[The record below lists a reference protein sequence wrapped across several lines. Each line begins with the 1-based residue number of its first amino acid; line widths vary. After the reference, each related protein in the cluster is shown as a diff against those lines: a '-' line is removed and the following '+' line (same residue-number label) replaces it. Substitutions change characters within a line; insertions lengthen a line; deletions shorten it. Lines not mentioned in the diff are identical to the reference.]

1 MSSFSAADE
10 FQRSETEFRDEIR
23 DAPDADF
30 PPAAD
35 RYHLYISRACPWAH
49 GTVLVRALL
58 GLDDVISMD
67 IVDPYRDEEGWQFT
81 PEKAGCT
88 PDTVNGAD
96 YLSEVYRAADPDFSG
111 RVTVPV
117 LWDKQR
123 ETIVNNESV
132 EIMRMLADAFGD
144 YRTHAV
150 DLYPE
155 THREDIDRII
165 EEIYDPIN
173 NGVYK
178 AGFAGSQSAYD
189 EAVDALFDALDH
201 WEGVL
206 EDQRYPVGDRLTLAD
221 LRLFA
226 TLVRFDTVYYTHFK
240 CNVKRVV
247 DYPNL
252 WGHTKEVYQL
262 PGVADTVNMDHIAEH
277 YYATHT
283 DINPKQIVARGP
295 DLDFDAPHGREGLP
309 GSPPAALR

>member
-1 MSSFSAADE
+1 MSSFSAEDE
-10 FQRSETEFRDEIR
+10 FQRSETQFRERIHTG
-23 DAPDADF
+23 PDADF
-30 PPAAD
+30 QPEAD

-49 GTVLVRALL
+49 GTTLVRRLL
-58 GLDDVISMD
+58 GLEDAISMD
-67 IVDPYRDEEGWQFT
+67 VVDPYRDEKGWQFT

-111 RVTVPV
+111 RITVPV
-117 LWDKQR
+117 LWDKTR
-123 ETIVNNESV
+123 ETIVNNESA
-132 EIMRMLADAFGD
+132 EIMKMLADAFGD
-144 YRTHAV
+144 HQTHAV

-155 THREDIDRII
+155 PLRDDIDRVI
-165 EEIYDPIN
+165 EDIYDPIN

-189 EAVDALFDALDH
+189 KAVDALFDALDF

-206 EDQRYPVGDRLTLAD
+206 DEQRYLVGDRLTLAD

-226 TLVRFDTVYYTHFK
+226 TLVRFDNVYHTHFK
-240 CNVKRVV
+240 CNVTRIV

-262 PGVADTVNMDHIAEH
+262 SGVAETVNMDHITEH
-277 YYATHT
+277 YYTTHT
-283 DINPKQIVARGP
+283 DINPNQIVARGP
-295 DLDFDAPHGREGLP
+295 DLDFDTSHGRDRLA
-309 GSPPAALR
+309 GSPPEPLR